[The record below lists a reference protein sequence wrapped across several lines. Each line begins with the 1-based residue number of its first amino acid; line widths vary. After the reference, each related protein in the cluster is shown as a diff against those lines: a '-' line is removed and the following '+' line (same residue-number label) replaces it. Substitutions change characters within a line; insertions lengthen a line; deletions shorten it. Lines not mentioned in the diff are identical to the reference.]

1 MRQASIHQG
10 LRSAHK
16 TMPVKT
22 SPPSEAELIELENFV
37 MYRFEC
43 LTEQSPAYTRNDRV
57 LETMKRLVEMARES
71 R

>member
-1 MRQASIHQG
+1 
-10 LRSAHK
+10 
-16 TMPVKT
+16 MPVRT

-43 LTEQSPAYTRNDRV
+43 LTEESPAYTRNDRV
-57 LETMKRLVEMARES
+57 LKTMKRLVEMARES